1 MTFDIAQAEYLQPKR
16 ISTAFNESISGLIT
30 NKTRY
35 RVFRFTGETNVLA
48 ISMDLQNFTTS
59 AGGTA
64 STIQL
69 VARAVG
75 NGSDGIWKAL
85 SAEIPSGVG
94 PSGWTA
100 STNLNAKFPDSNNEL
115 VPTATLRGADA
126 GFGLTSPIASG
137 GTGAVSGGTVATL
150 LQIPVLALPF
160 LVGSDVVE
168 VGFDIGGGGVGQTT
182 FIAGR
187 LAVITF
193 DRDLGINPQ
202 ASLGLKNAAGV
213 SLPFATL
220 NKTNGCLDITP
231 LTGQTAVGTARTTI

>member
-1 MTFDIAQAEYLQPKR
+1 MTFEIAQAEYLQPKR

-35 RVFRFTGETNVLA
+35 RVFRFTAETNVLSV
-48 ISMDLQNFTTS
+48 SMDLQNFTTS

-85 SAEIPSGVG
+85 TSEIPSGVG

-100 STNLNAKFPDSNNEL
+100 STNLNAKFPDSNSEL
-115 VPTATLRGADA
+115 VPTSTLRGADA

-137 GTGAVSGGTVATL
+137 GSGTVTGGTVATQ

-168 VGFDIGGGGVGQTT
+168 VGFDIGGGGVGQITYV
-182 FIAGR
+182 AGR
-187 LAVITF
+187 LSVITF
-193 DRDLGINPQ
+193 DRDGGITPQ
-202 ASLGLKNAAGV
+202 ASLGLKNASGI

-220 NKTNGCLDITP
+220 NKTNGCLDIAP